1 MKYRVLSANFA
12 HKKGAVLTDEQ
23 LLGCNVR
30 ALVAA
35 GHLAEAPESPAKQK
49 EQKTDG

>member
-12 HKKGAVLTDEQ
+12 QKKGALLTEEQ

-35 GHLAEAPESPAKQK
+35 GHLAEEPESPAKKK
-49 EQKTDG
+49 EPQPHG

>member
-1 MKYRVLSANFA
+1 MKYRVLSTNFA
-12 HKKGAVLTDEQ
+12 HKKGALLTQEQ

-35 GHLAEAPESPAKQK
+35 GHLSEEPASPANKK
-49 EQKTDG
+49 EPQTDG